1 MTRYAKV
8 FYLLI
13 ALVAMVAIVSAQ
25 TEQPAKTEAA
35 AEQPD
40 RVGKPDTLYAEI
52 GSVNPNTWTITI
64 SVANDEPIVALSVPL
79 RMTAGLNKIVAD
91 SAIFTGGRIAKFAQ
105 KFFRADTAIQCV
117 LIGGIANMGGPRV
130 QMTAGTGRVATI
142 FVSSLEKKPIE
153 KLSVDTTTVNP
164 SNSLQMVSDSM
175 LGASPDSPKIDRKDW
190 LIVPVFVVRESK

>member
-91 SAIFTGGRIAKFAQ
+91 SAIFTGGRIATFAQ